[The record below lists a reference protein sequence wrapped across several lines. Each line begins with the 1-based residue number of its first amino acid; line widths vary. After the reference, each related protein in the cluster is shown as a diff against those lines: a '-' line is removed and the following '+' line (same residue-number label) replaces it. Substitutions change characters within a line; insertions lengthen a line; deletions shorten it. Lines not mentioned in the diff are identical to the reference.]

1 MCTSYGE
8 SQGEAFRH
16 EAQLFG
22 KRGELERGLFRYVE
36 EGLDAGEAV
45 LVMAPPE
52 RLEAVRSL
60 AESNRITLMDMAV
73 HGANPARIIPL
84 LLEWLE
90 RSTAPM
96 RVLAEPLWAGRSQA
110 ESVEVLRH
118 EALIEAALGATR
130 AKLVC
135 VYEEGVLSECHRRS
149 LERSHHAIIDADG
162 SLRERAVEPHSVP
175 ELLGSG
181 PPLESPC
188 EPVERL
194 AVTSDLRRMRRQ
206 VKASSVVSALSP
218 AQRNDF
224 VLALSEVA
232 TNALQYGQPPQ
243 SLRLWRRGEAVV
255 GEVVGRGWIQDPL
268 AGRRRPPPTA
278 IRGRGLWIVNQLCDL
293 VELRS
298 HPSRTILRMH
308 KRCDPPRTYPTGVTE
323 DGPPTEWAFAEG
335 SGG

>member
-1 MCTSYGE
+1 MVTLTGP
-8 SQGEAFRH
+8 
-16 EAQLFG
+16 
-22 KRGELERGLFRYVE
+22 
-36 EGLDAGEAV
+36 EGIT
-45 LVMAPPE
+45 
-52 RLEAVRSL
+52 L
-60 AESNRITLMDMAV
+60 AESNRITLTDMAV

-206 VKASSVVSALSP
+206 GRSRPEPDNKMGQTPDDRFSS
-218 AQRNDF
+218 
-224 VLALSEVA
+224 
-232 TNALQYGQPPQ
+232 
-243 SLRLWRRGEAVV
+243 
-255 GEVVGRGWIQDPL
+255 
-268 AGRRRPPPTA
+268 
-278 IRGRGLWIVNQLCDL
+278 
-293 VELRS
+293 RS
-298 HPSRTILRMH
+298 YCPEHG
-308 KRCDPPRTYPTGVTE
+308 KR
-323 DGPPTEWAFAEG
+323 AEER
-335 SGG
+335 S